1 MTAALYGLAIAFLLD
16 VCLGDPPNS
25 AHPVVAMGSFI
36 RFVTRKFNTGSDRC
50 RLWSGTLLIIS
61 GVLLFS
67 LPFTFLQ
74 WYMATAPV
82 WVQSIVTGIFLK
94 VTFSFR
100 RLLTVAN
107 QIRTEINKPDLI
119 EARRLT
125 AWHLVSRDTSQLSR
139 GHIISAVIESLSE
152 NLTDSL
158 LAPLLFFAVGGLP
171 LAWAYRF
178 VNTADAMIGYRNEEF
193 EFFGKTAARLDD
205 ALNWIPARIA
215 GLLLVVSARLTGL
228 NAGNAYNTMKDQH
241 TQTASP
247 NAGWTMSAAAGA
259 LGVILEKH
267 GNYRLSGGS
276 SLPIELDIHRSIR
289 LVSTAMVLSL
299 LLCGG
304 IILVIQSLS

>member
-16 VCLGDPPNS
+16 VCLGDPPNY

-36 RFVTRKFNTGSDRC
+36 RYFTTKFNTGSDRN
-50 RLWSGTLLIIS
+50 RFWSGTLLIVS

-67 LPFTFLQ
+67 VPFIFLH
-74 WYMATAPV
+74 WLFATTPV
-82 WVQSIVTGIFLK
+82 WVQSIVTGILLK

-107 QIRTEINKPDLI
+107 QIRTEINKPDLL

-139 GHIISAVIESLSE
+139 GNIISAVIESLSE
-152 NLTDSL
+152 NLTDSF
-158 LAPLLFFAVGGLP
+158 LAPLICFAVGGLP

-178 VNTADAMIGYRNEEF
+178 VNTADAMIGYRNDEF

-215 GLLLVVSARLTGL
+215 GLLLVISAQLTGL
-228 NAGNAYNTMKDQH
+228 NARNAYITMKDQH

-267 GNYRLSGGS
+267 GNYRLSGGPA
-276 SLPIELDIHRSIR
+276 LPVEMDIHRSIR

-304 IILVIQSLS
+304 IILAIQYLP